1 MVTFVENDDLAV
13 KVLRENLA
21 LMSITNK
28 SKIINTNI
36 NIELKKYYND
46 KFNIFFLDPPF
57 LDAKFIENLERIKK
71 NKIFEQNHIV
81 IIHRE
86 RKSKDNYRNL
96 IEIVD
101 TKEYRRSKIIFG
113 LFEK

>member
-1 MVTFVENDDLAV
+1 MFPYL
-13 KVLRENLA
+13 
-21 LMSITNK
+21 
-28 SKIINTNI
+28 
-36 NIELKKYYND
+36 
-46 KFNIFFLDPPF
+46 
-57 LDAKFIENLERIKK
+57 
-71 NKIFEQNHIV
+71 FEQNHIV

-113 LFEK
+113 LFDK

>member
-1 MVTFVENDDLAV
+1 MI
-13 KVLRENLA
+13 
-21 LMSITNK
+21 S
-28 SKIINTNI
+28 S
-36 NIELKKYYND
+36 
-46 KFNIFFLDPPF
+46 IFFLDPPF

-101 TKEYRRSKIIFG
+101 TKEYGRSKIIFG
-113 LFEK
+113 LFDK